1 MISNFYSDSLGKE
14 FQFIMDNEN
23 DNNNAFT
30 IIVGK
35 NGVGKSRLLND
46 VINAHLSNK
55 KESVK
60 SAFPTKIIAVSTSVF
75 DRFPLLNRPRAST
88 SISNHFYVYSGVRSQ
103 FGSGVM
109 KLINSVGGALVNNFL
124 NSIETDRENTAQI
137 FNFLE
142 FKDEFS
148 LAFRIHHYRIKNL
161 MEQLNE
167 NNDEVIR
174 LGGLVELVWSRK
186 EAEEMIVCLEEI
198 SNYFLFSDVFEKRSD
213 IRWILDF
220 DNSKKKCSVKGVEVE
235 DVILTKL
242 LKLVNLNIVSIFD
255 VNILKKK
262 IGSVSLKRASS
273 GEQCM
278 FSTLFSIAGSIK
290 DGALVVIDEPEI
302 SLHPEWQEKYIEI
315 LSEVFSHYQGCH
327 FIIASHSPQIISRLK
342 SKNSYV
348 LSLHLN
354 KLFNAEHFVK
364 KSSDF
369 LLAEIFD
376 SPGYKNEYITRV
388 ALNVFAKVKSKKIFD
403 HDDVIAINKL
413 KEFKVYLEKE
423 DPVYELITSLEEMY
437 DFYS

>member
-1 MISNFYSDSLGKE
+1 MIDDFYSDSLGKK
-14 FQFIMDNEN
+14 FQFLMCDGK

-46 VINAHLSNK
+46 VINAHLSDKREN
-55 KESVK
+55 VK

-75 DRFPLLNRPRAST
+75 DRFPLLNRPRTST
-88 SISNHFYVYSGVRSQ
+88 SISNHFYVYNGVRSQ

-109 KLINSVGGALVNNFL
+109 KLINSVGGALVNNFI
-124 NSIETDRENTAQI
+124 NSVEIDRKNTAQI
-137 FNFLE
+137 FDFLD

-148 LAFRIHHYRIKNL
+148 LAFRIHHYRIKNI
-161 MEQLNE
+161 MDQLSE
-167 NNDEVIR
+167 NNDGIIR
-174 LGGLVELVWSRK
+174 FNGVMDLAWSRK
-186 EAEEMIVCLEEI
+186 EAEGIIVLLEEI
-198 SNYFLFSDVFEKRSD
+198 SNYFMFSDVFEKKND
-213 IRWILDF
+213 VRWILDF
-220 DNSKKKCSVKGVEVE
+220 DNSKKTCCIKGVEVE
-235 DVILTKL
+235 GVILEKL
-242 LKLVNLNIVSIFD
+242 LKLVNLNIISIFD

-342 SKNSYV
+342 SRNSYV

-403 HDDVIAINKL
+403 HDDVIAVNKL
-413 KEFKVYLEKE
+413 KEFKRFLEKE
-423 DPVYELITSLEEMY
+423 DPVYELIASLEEMY
-437 DFYS
+437 DFYA

>member
-14 FQFIMDNEN
+14 FQFIIDNEK

-46 VINAHLSNK
+46 VINAQLINK

-60 SAFPTKIIAVSTSVF
+60 STFPTKIIAVSTSVF
-75 DRFPLLNRPRAST
+75 DRFPLFNRPRTST
-88 SISNHFYVYSGVRSQ
+88 SISNPFYVYNGVRSQ

-124 NSIETDRENTAQI
+124 NSIEADRKNTAQI

-161 MEQLNE
+161 MDQLNE

-174 LGGLVELVWSRK
+174 IGGIVELVWTR
-186 EAEEMIVCLEEI
+186 EDAEWIIDSLEDV
-198 SNYFLFSDVFEKRSD
+198 SNYFLFSDVFEKKSD

-220 DNSKKKCSVKGVEVE
+220 DNSKKKCSIKGVEVE
-235 DVILTKL
+235 NAILTKL
-242 LKLVNLNIVSIFD
+242 LKLVNLNIISIFD

-290 DGALVVIDEPEI
+290 DGALIVIDEPEI

-388 ALNVFAKVKSKKIFD
+388 ALNVFAKVKSKKTFD

-413 KEFKVYLEKE
+413 KEFKVFLEKE

-437 DFYS
+437 DFYA